1 MRTLG
6 GFLVVELM
14 RQGRS
19 PQEACEE
26 AVERIAHSLGDQGPG
41 EVQVGYLATDTRG
54 RVGAFAVQP
63 GFQYAVRDGR
73 RDAVLDVPS
82 RFPTRG

>member
-19 PQEACEE
+19 PQAACEE
-26 AVERIAHSLGDQGPG
+26 AIGRIARGLGQDAG

-54 RVGAFAVQP
+54 RVGAFSVQP
-63 GFQYAVRDGR
+63 GFQFAVRNGD
-73 RDAVLDVPS
+73 RDAVLDS
-82 RFPTRG
+82 RSWFG